1 MRCHATFDFPRSYR
15 PYLCWREWLVDLVED
30 PLHLAVG
37 DARDDGAPRQVVG
50 QRQVLGEG
58 LRERLVEL
66 KHLLQTLHVDLV
78 FDGERQTYS
87 HARSNLQLDHVQK
100 RVDLRYFRPEVD
112 NAQCVKPNESKD
124 PWLHDSG
131 QVHATKGMP
140 RSRSL

>member
-87 HARSNLQLDHVQK
+87 HARSNLQLLDHV
-100 RVDLRYFRPEVD
+100 
-112 NAQCVKPNESKD
+112 
-124 PWLHDSG
+124 
-131 QVHATKGMP
+131 
-140 RSRSL
+140 